1 MSFRNKRIKV
11 VGRAI
16 AKQARTL
23 DPITCLAK
31 PDRALVQT
39 DLSVIKPVRLSLLL
53 SACFLIMSRIL
64 SSIFC

>member
-53 SACFLIMSRIL
+53 SARF
-64 SSIFC
+64 